1 MKMFAIPVMCCFVVL
16 APSFLL
22 ADELDLIPTEEAQK
36 WGARLSQAAAK
47 VENPQ
52 ITIEADAIK
61 ANGVHVPDLL
71 GMIVVPQKDL
81 KESEELAKK
90 FKNESGAA
98 LGFLFAYHL
107 LPIIDGSPVDAKR
120 LRTVKVNDDDSTE
133 HKVYAHLLA
142 VRQLAEDN
150 YRLYLYGSDEKP
162 LLDVKFSEGTGPGPE
177 PVAIEI
183 KDADERTRQGTAVVT
198 VFGKYQASFRIG
210 YEDE

>member
-1 MKMFAIPVMCCFVVL
+1 MKMFAILVLSCFVVL
-16 APSFLL
+16 APSFVL
-22 ADELDLIPTEEAQK
+22 ANELDSIPTEEAQK

-52 ITIEADAIK
+52 VTIEADANK
-61 ANGVHVPDLL
+61 ANGVHIPDLL
-71 GMIVVPQKDL
+71 GMIVVPQTDL
-81 KESEELAKK
+81 KESEELAKR

-98 LGFLFAYHL
+98 LGYLFAHHL

-120 LRTVKVNDDDSTE
+120 LRTVKVSDDDSPE
-133 HKVYAHLLA
+133 HKVYACLLA
-142 VRQLAEDN
+142 VRQLAEDD

-162 LLDVKFSEGTGPGPE
+162 LVDVKFSEGTGPGPE
-177 PVAIEI
+177 PVAIEV
-183 KDADERTRQGTAVVT
+183 KEADEQTRRGTAVVT